1 MKLKDE
7 DFERAIDA
15 IKRIVKGEQEV
26 NIPIQ
31 SLNALYRVGDWFDDY
46 RRKQAAKRVLDKPKQ
61 ICKK

>member
-26 NIPIQ
+26 SIPIR
-31 SLNALYRVGDWFDDY
+31 SLNALYNVGEWFDEY
-46 RRKQAAKRVLDKPKQ
+46 RKKKAAKRVLDKPK
-61 ICKK
+61 KYK

>member
-1 MKLKDE
+1 MKLTDE
-7 DFERAIDA
+7 DFDRAIDA

-61 ICKK
+61 I

>member
-1 MKLKDE
+1 MNLTDE
-7 DFERAIDA
+7 DFERALQA
-15 IKRIVKGEQEV
+15 VRMIVRGEQEV

-61 ICKK
+61 I

>member
-1 MKLKDE
+1 MKLTDD

-31 SLNALYRVGDWFDDY
+31 SLNALYQVGEWFDEY
-46 RRKQAAKRVLDKPKQ
+46 RKKKAAKRVLDKPKQ
-61 ICKK
+61 L

>member
-1 MKLKDE
+1 MKPTDE

-15 IKRIVKGEQEV
+15 LKRIVKGEQEV

-31 SLNALYRVGDWFDDY
+31 SLNALYQVGEWFDEY

-61 ICKK
+61 L